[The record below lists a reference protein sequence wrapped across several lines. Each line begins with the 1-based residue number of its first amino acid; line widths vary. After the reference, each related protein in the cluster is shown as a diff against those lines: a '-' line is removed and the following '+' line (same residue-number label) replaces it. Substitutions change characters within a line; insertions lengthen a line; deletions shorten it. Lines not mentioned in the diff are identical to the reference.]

1 MNYSLIIP
9 HYNSTVLLRRVLDSV
24 GRNLNVQTIVLE
36 NCRQTQIGIPFPYG
50 HLVQRIFIDNRR
62 KTGIRT
68 IAELFIDERN
78 QKSYKATPKWV

>member
-50 HLVQRIFIDNRR
+50 HLVQKYSSIIEEKLAYGPLQNYLSM
-62 KTGIRT
+62 KEIKKVIR
-68 IAELFIDERN
+68 
-78 QKSYKATPKWV
+78 